1 MKYIIYLLIFFITLF
16 FLYKSKICDTFQN
29 FNNKKLDSN
38 LLNYFNR
45 RSLQDRIKG
54 SLEIFEYIK
63 NFITTSQKNI
73 TDIGSSIDDLEQ
85 EIDNI

>member
-1 MKYIIYLLIFFITLF
+1 MKYIIYLFIFFITLF

-29 FNNKKLDSN
+29 FDNKKLDTN
-38 LLNYFNR
+38 LLDYLNR

-54 SLEIFEYIK
+54 SLEVFEYIK
-63 NFITTSQKNI
+63 NFITESQKNM
-73 TDIGSSIDDLEQ
+73 TDISSSIDDLEQ

>member
-1 MKYIIYLLIFFITLF
+1 MKYIIYLFIFFTTLF

-29 FNNKKLDSN
+29 FDNKKLDTN
-38 LLNYFNR
+38 LLDYFNR

-54 SLEIFEYIK
+54 SLEVFEYIK
-63 NFITTSQKNI
+63 NFITKSQKNI
-73 TDIGSSIDDLEQ
+73 TDISLSIDDLEQ